1 MQPDPTSRPAIEVEY
16 VGSTCVLT
24 LPPDASL
31 DVAAELRALLRK
43 AAAESSPAVVVD
55 LSRAAFVD
63 SRTLGALLEGTKRMR
78 PQGGELRVVVARRE
92 VRRIFEI
99 TLLDRAFSL
108 HPTRA
113 EALASIVVATPSPVA
128 MSKTPEETA

>member
-1 MQPDPTSRPAIEVEY
+1 MQPDPTLRAAIEIDY

-24 LPPDASL
+24 FPPDASL
-31 DVAAELRALLRK
+31 DVADELRALLRK
-43 AAAESSPAVVVD
+43 AASEPSPAVVVD
-55 LSRAAFVD
+55 LSRVAFVD
-63 SRTLGALLEGTKRMR
+63 SRTLGALLEGQKRIR
-78 PQGGELRVVVARRE
+78 ARGGELRVVVGRRE

-113 EALASIVVATPSPVA
+113 EALASIVVATPSPA
-128 MSKTPEETA
+128 GMSETPEGKA